1 MKPGNDM
8 KDQTTKLEK
17 KGTNM
22 KSKHIRS
29 VKPLTPEHFARVL
42 AAAEGEMH
50 GLVLAAMTT
59 GQRIG
64 DIVSLKRGDVDLSK
78 GLICFSLAKTGRE
91 LVLPIDPRLR
101 RWLEEQMRRS
111 AGVLLFPGL
120 AGKGLLPVAWRLQEV
135 GRKAGVEVNA
145 LTFRHALAQAL
156 MEQGLPLKKV
166 KRRLG

>member
-91 LVLPIDPRLR
+91 LVLPMDLRLR
-101 RWLEEQMRRS
+101 GWLEEQMRPS
-111 AGVLLFPGL
+111 TTVLLFPELSRRGSI
-120 AGKGLLPVAWRLQEV
+120 AV
-135 GRKAGVEVNA
+135 GRMLQKLGKKAGVEVNA
-145 LTFRHALAQAL
+145 LTFRHTVGQAL
-156 MEQGLPLKKV
+156 IERGCL
-166 KRRLG
+166 

>member
-1 MKPGNDM
+1 MEQGNDI
-8 KDQTTKLEK
+8 KAQTTKLKK

-29 VKPLTPEHFARVL
+29 VKPLTPAQCARVL
-42 AAAEGEMH
+42 AVAKGEMR

-64 DIVSLKRGDVDLSK
+64 DIVRLKRGDVDPSK

-91 LVLPIDPRLR
+91 LVLPMDPRLR
-101 RWLEEQMRRS
+101 GWLEEQLRRS

-120 AGKGLLPVAWRLQEV
+120 AGKGLLAVAWRLQEL
-135 GRKAGVEVNA
+135 GRKAGVEVNT
-145 LTFRHALAQAL
+145 LTFRHTVGQFPALL
-156 MEQGLPLKKV
+156 
-166 KRRLG
+166 